1 VLLPS
6 NLGWILS
13 GNRSRI
19 TANVAAVNFLHLE
32 YPGPL
37 PETEIKQ
44 FWNLET
50 IGITA
55 HQEREWKSKD
65 SNFVRDFHDSF
76 RTEGVRRVVSL
87 PKKENAT
94 LPTNQQNAEKRFR
107 SLATKLKRNA
117 NLLHVYYTLMR
128 DYVQRGQVEVVDT

>member
-1 VLLPS
+1 MDPQWKPVRHLDQ
-6 NLGWILS
+6 
-13 GNRSRI
+13 RSRG
-19 TANVAAVNFLHLE
+19 NFLHLE
-32 YPGPL
+32 NPGPL
-37 PETEIKQ
+37 PETEVKQ

-55 HQEREWKSKD
+55 HQDRDWNSKD
-65 SNFVRDFHDSF
+65 SNALRDFHQSF
-76 RTEGVRRVVSL
+76 RTEGGRKVVSL
-87 PKKENAT
+87 PKKENVT
-94 LPTNQQNAEKRFR
+94 LPTNQQNAEKRSI